1 MRMKRFACLFI
12 LSVCLYT
19 PARADFADFYY
30 NLSEAFSSYEDP
42 NTGLTVFPTLLIP
55 MGGKYEGMGTAYAA
69 VASDSGFL
77 EANPSGS
84 ATLEYSELSFLHHSW
99 IADSNMEGVV
109 YTMRYNDLG
118 IGFGGKFLYVPFTG
132 YNEWG
137 DRESRGYIS
146 ETITT
151 LNVSYNFFPSYRFYG
166 LSLGSNLKVAYRNIP
181 SSIYPGQSAITAMVD
196 LGLLTRFNLAKFYP
210 SRSKNF
216 SVGAVLKNVGLPAL
230 DEPLPSLA
238 TFGVAYAPIRPLLLA
253 FDFNYPISFYP
264 DRYPAERWHLAGGF
278 NVNVTDF
285 LSVQGGFHFKAD
297 NPRISLGSSV
307 DMENISFIVN
317 YNLDLSGRL
326 NPLDKFSI
334 EAKLNLGDRGRLAQR
349 NEIDD
354 LYLSGLEAYAR
365 GDIPE
370 AIRFW
375 QQVLELDPTFTPARD
390 NIETALATLELQQR
404 MDDELEIG
412 D

>member
-1 MRMKRFACLFI
+1 MEMKRLICLTI
-12 LSVCLYT
+12 MTVSLLL
-19 PARADFADFYY
+19 PAWSDSADFYFR
-30 NLSEAFSSYEDP
+30 LSEAFSAYEDP
-42 NTGLTVFPTLLIP
+42 NTGLTIFPTLLIP
-55 MGGKYEGMGTAYAA
+55 MGGKYEGMGTAYTA
-69 VASDSGFL
+69 VAVDSGFL

-84 ATLEYSELSFLHHSW
+84 ATLEQTELSLLHHSW
-99 IADSNMEGVV
+99 IADSNMEGVI

-146 ETITT
+146 ESIAT
-151 LNVSYNFFPSYRFYG
+151 LNVSYNFFSSYHFYG
-166 LSLGSNLKVAYRNIP
+166 LSVGSNLKVAYRNIP
-181 SSIYPGQSAITAMVD
+181 SSIYAGQSAVSAMID
-196 LGLLTRFNLAKFYP
+196 LGLLTRFNLAKFYA
-210 SRSKNF
+210 SRSRNF
-216 SVGAVLKNVGLPAL
+216 SLGAVIKNVGLPAL
-230 DEPLPSLA
+230 EEPLPMVA
-238 TFGVAYAPIRPLLLA
+238 TFGLAYSPLRPLLLA

-264 DRYPAERWHLAGGF
+264 EEYPAERWHLAGGL
-278 NVNVTDF
+278 NVNVTEF
-285 LSVQGGFHFKAD
+285 LSMQGGFHFKAD

-307 DMENISFIVN
+307 DLENVSFIVN

-349 NEIDD
+349 NQIDD
-354 LYLSGLEAYAR
+354 LYLSGLEAYAQ
-365 GDIPE
+365 GDLQE

-375 QQVLELDPTFTPARD
+375 EQVLDLDPTFSPARE
-390 NIETALATLELQQR
+390 NIDTALTAIELQEK
-404 MDDELEIG
+404 MDNELEI

>member
-1 MRMKRFACLFI
+1 MRMKRLICI
-12 LSVCLYT
+12 SVLT
-19 PARADFADFYY
+19 VSLLLPVGADFADFYFQ
-30 NLSEAFSSYEDP
+30 LSEAFSSYEDP

-84 ATLEYSELSFLHHSW
+84 ATLEKGELSFLHHSW
-99 IADSNMEGVV
+99 IADSNMEGVI
-109 YTMRYNDLG
+109 YTMRYDDLG

-146 ETITT
+146 ESIAT
-151 LNVSYNFFPSYRFYG
+151 LNVAYNFFSSYHFYG
-166 LSLGSNLKVAYRNIP
+166 LSIGGNLKAAYRNIP
-181 SSIYPGQSAITAMVD
+181 ASIYAGQSAITAMVD
-196 LGLLTRFNLAKFYP
+196 LGLLTRFNLAKFYA
-210 SRSKNF
+210 SRSRNF
-216 SVGAVLKNVGLPAL
+216 SLGAVIKNVGLPAL
-230 DEPLPSLA
+230 EEPLPTVA
-238 TFGVAYAPIRPLLLA
+238 TFGLAYSPLRPLLLA

-264 DRYPAERWHLAGGF
+264 EEYPAERWHIAGGM
-278 NVNVTDF
+278 NVNITEF
-285 LSVQGGFHFKAD
+285 LSLQGGFHFKAD

-307 DMENISFIVN
+307 DLEKVSFIVN
-317 YNLDLSGRL
+317 YNLDLSGRI

-349 NEIDD
+349 NKIDD

-365 GDIPE
+365 GDISA

-375 QQVLELDPTFTPARD
+375 QQVLELDPTFTPAQD
-390 NIETALATLELQQR
+390 NIETALASLELQKR
-404 MDDELEIG
+404 MDDELEIS